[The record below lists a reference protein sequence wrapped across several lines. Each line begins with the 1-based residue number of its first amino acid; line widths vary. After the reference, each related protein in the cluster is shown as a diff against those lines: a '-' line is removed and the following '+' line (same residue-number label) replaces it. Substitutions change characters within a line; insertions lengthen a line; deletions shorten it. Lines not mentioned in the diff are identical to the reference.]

1 MTSKIDYI
9 FPDIVDEYER
19 SVEKHGEQSLPL
31 GSDPVYADYAE
42 SWREE
47 CEMRRANG
55 TLTWREI
62 LMEEIHEAFA
72 ETEYHAQRAELVQVA
87 NVVMKM
93 IADLDERNV
102 YEEVFRF
109 PVRRGCS
116 E

>member
-1 MTSKIDYI
+1 MSKIDYI
-9 FPDIVDEYER
+9 FADIVDEYAR
-19 SVEKHGEQSLPL
+19 SVETHGEQSLPM

-47 CEMRRANG
+47 CEMRSADG

-72 ETEYHAQRAELVQVA
+72 ETDYHAQRAELVQVA

-93 IADLDERNV
+93 IADLDDKNDE
-102 YEEVFRF
+102 EEVK
-109 PVRRGCS
+109 
-116 E
+116 